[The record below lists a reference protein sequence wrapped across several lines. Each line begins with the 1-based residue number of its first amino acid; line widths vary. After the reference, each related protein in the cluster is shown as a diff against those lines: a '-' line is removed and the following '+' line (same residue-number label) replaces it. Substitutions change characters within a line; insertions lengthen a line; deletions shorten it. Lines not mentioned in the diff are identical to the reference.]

1 MASSRKSNTLFIDP
15 EAVSAL
21 SLVKAGLL
29 DPVTKLQN
37 SAEAK
42 AVVETGKL
50 NGKTFPFPF
59 LLAPS
64 GSTNEAV
71 LKATAPGET
80 LELVTTGRK
89 VVGSLIVDEVFPID
103 IKERLR
109 QIYGTDDP
117 GHPGVASTSRRLGN
131 YAVAGEYTIETSEV
145 LLESKRTISDAIE
158 RADAKHITAIMMAA
172 NPLHRAHE
180 RLIRQTLENTD
191 LIVVFL
197 LKPFQQGDLHYDLR
211 KETLDFFID
220 NYLPKN
226 RVVVVT
232 LENTYLFAGFNEV
245 IIDAIVAENYGCNR
259 LMIGQNHA
267 GVGMYYDHNTH
278 KSVIDHLEGID
289 ITIEIASEYVYCNE
303 CKTLV
308 STKTCPHGQHH
319 HISYHSESIL
329 ELMKLGLL
337 PPAVLIRK
345 EISSIILAT
354 LFPHRFKNLEKLY
367 YDIMPLTGGL
377 LEEHTEKDFYKEL
390 MKLYQTTSLT

>member
-1 MASSRKSNTLFIDP
+1 MASSRKNNTLLIDR

-29 DPVTKLQN
+29 APVTELQN
-37 SAEAK
+37 STRAEE
-42 AVVETGKL
+42 VVATGMID
-50 NGKTFPFPF
+50 GKTFPFPF

-64 GSTNEAV
+64 GKRNETV
-71 LKATAPGET
+71 LRDAQPGEVLDLITPDCEVIGT
-80 LELVTTGRK
+80 LSVEET
-89 VVGSLIVDEVFPID
+89 FPID
-103 IKERLR
+103 KKERLR
-109 QIYGTDDP
+109 QIYGTDDLT
-117 GHPGVASTSRRLGN
+117 HPGVASTHKRLGN
-131 YAVAGEYTIETSEV
+131 YAVSGAYDIAPSE
-145 LLESKRTISDAIE
+145 LLEASKQAIN
-158 RADAKHITAIMMAA
+158 DAKARIGAQHTTAIMMAA

-180 RLIRQTLENTD
+180 RLIRQTLETTD
-191 LIVVFL
+191 LIVIFL
-197 LKPFQQGDLHYDLR
+197 LKPYNSTDLDYELR
-211 KETLDFFID
+211 EETLNFFI
-220 NYLPKN
+220 NHYLPKN

-232 LENTYLFAGFNEV
+232 LENSYLFAGFNEV
-245 IIDAIVAENYGCNR
+245 IIDAIVAGNYGCDR

-278 KSVIDHLEGID
+278 KSVIDHLKGID
-289 ITIEIASEYVYCNE
+289 ITIEIASEYVYCNV

-345 EISSIILAT
+345 EISSIILAD
-354 LFPHRFKNLEKLY
+354 LFPNRFKNLEKLY
-367 YDIMPLTGGL
+367 YDIMPLSGGL